1 MILLSSTVFRHK
13 VARERELGIASRRS
27 CWFGRPRTAP
37 PSCGHRDVSGRGYR
51 RSVLTACWPRPQWD
65 LNGGRPREIIGAL
78 IFGIALA
85 VFI

>member
-1 MILLSSTVFRHK
+1 
-13 VARERELGIASRRS
+13 
-27 CWFGRPRTAP
+27 
-37 PSCGHRDVSGRGYR
+37 
-51 RSVLTACWPRPQWD
+51 VLTACWPRPQWD